1 MILVKDVPLNRL
13 TGRGQDTVEA
23 ALELMEAAD
32 QPALGVT
39 EGDQLIGVL
48 TLEGAVLSDS
58 ASQVKDAMRSV
69 ELAVQMSDQ
78 VRHVAKQFVVHK
90 ADYAT
95 VWDGKKY
102 VGLITANSLL
112 GVLGNSYDP
121 LTGLSWSDRLREW
134 GLEMLTAGKEVCI
147 VFFDLDRFGD
157 FNKQYGHVV
166 GDRVIS
172 TFAKMLESS
181 VDIDND
187 LLVRYGGDEF
197 VVGSTRSRIEVEEW
211 LRELREIMLAVPGV
225 EEPILFTIGIAG
237 GMRAQGRNL
246 EHTAAMLDNL
256 INLASKDCIQR
267 KRRREAGDPSSES
280 GVRSLAIGA
289 VAPYEVQIETIVHGR
304 VGVAKHAD
312 TQRSQMEVVG
322 DAVALALMNSHP
334 HLKINVDDSMIHL
347 DDEGGKVLTVVG
359 RCSLDSETV
368 LISATRELGEDVYLT
383 MAEAV
388 LDAFLTLDPEWVTSG
403 FGVGAQYLS

>member
-1 MILVKDVPLNRL
+1 MILVKDIPLNRL

-23 ALELMEAAD
+23 ALALMESAD
-32 QPALGVT
+32 QSALGVI
-39 EGDQLIGVL
+39 EGDQLVGVL

-58 ASQVKDAMRSV
+58 TSKVKDAMRSI

-78 VRHVAKQFVVHK
+78 VRHVAKQFVIHR

-95 VWDGKKY
+95 VWEGKQY
-102 VGLITANSLL
+102 VGLISANSLL

-134 GLEMLTAGKEVCI
+134 GLEMLSAGNEICI
-147 VFFDLDRFGD
+147 VFFDLDHFGE

-172 TFAKMLESS
+172 TFAKMVETS
-181 VDIDND
+181 VGGTSD

-197 VVGSTRSRIEVEEW
+197 VVGSTRSRAEVEDW
-211 LRELREIMLAVPGV
+211 LRGIREVTLAVPGV
-225 EEPILFTIGIAG
+225 DEPVTFTIGIAG

-267 KRRREAGDPSSES
+267 KRRREVGESTSES

-289 VAPYEVQIETIVHGR
+289 VAPYEVQVETIVHGR
-304 VGVAKHAD
+304 VGTAKMAD
-312 TQRSQMEVVG
+312 AKRSQMEVIG

-334 HLKINVDDSMIHL
+334 HLTIIVDDSMIHL
-347 DDEGGKVLTVVG
+347 DDDGGKVLTVVG

-388 LDAFLTLDPEWVTSG
+388 LNAFLTLDPEWVTGG